1 MPNSEFAP
9 GTCTALILEAAAVH
23 ADADAIVLP
32 EDRVSYRGLAA
43 GAADWSRIFIAIG
56 VSKGEHVGVLL
67 PNGTQFM
74 QVLFGA
80 MLAGAVPV
88 PINVRYR
95 GPELAALL
103 ADADLVTVV
112 TTNDVEYHPSLIERL
127 HEALPELSSAGAP
140 ERLSPRGRLS
150 LALTPRLRNI
160 VAAQGP
166 PSPGILQLGAVAA
179 SITGI
184 ADEEIERRRRS
195 VRPGDTALILYTSG
209 STARPKGCMLS
220 HAAIVAQGRLLAAR
234 YQMSARD
241 RIWSP
246 LPMFHVGGI
255 SPLMAIASV
264 GGAFL
269 SMRRIEAGAG
279 LAMMASERATISFAL
294 FQTIIADLLQ
304 HPSFAKHDLSAIR
317 LMVSNFSLQPPWI
330 RELLAARLPR
340 AVQIGT
346 FGLTET
352 VASACTHSPDDPADD
367 RLHRLG
373 RPLPG
378 IEVRVIDEGG
388 RDAAPGNIGEVLLR
402 GPTLCSGY
410 YRDPQRTADALRDGW
425 LYTGDRGSVDAR
437 GSVMFHGRLKD
448 VLKVGGEN
456 VGALEI
462 ETVVGQHPAVKGS
475 AVVGVPDPRLEEVPV
490 VFVELRPDAQATE
503 EQLLAFCKGKLA
515 SFKIP
520 RRAYFLTEWPM
531 SATKIDKPA
540 LVRRLI
546 GEGNTK

>member
-1 MPNSEFAP
+1 MTEFAP
-9 GTCTALILEAAAVH
+9 GTTCAALILEAAAAH

-32 EDRVSYRGLAA
+32 GDRVTYRELAA
-43 GAADWSRIFIAIG
+43 GAADWSRTLIALG
-56 VSKGEHVGVLL
+56 VLQGEHVGILL

-88 PINVRYR
+88 PINARYR
-95 GPELAALL
+95 GPEIAAML

-112 TTNDVEYHPSLIERL
+112 TTNDVDHHPSLIDRL
-127 HEALPELSSAGAP
+127 HEALPELCSAGAP
-140 ERLSPRGRLS
+140 ERLSPGGRLS
-150 LALTPRLRNI
+150 LAQAPRLRNI
-160 VAAQGP
+160 IAAGGP
-166 PSPGILQLGAVAA
+166 PSAGILQRDAVAPSA
-179 SITGI
+179 AGI
-184 ADEEIERRRRS
+184 PNEEMETRRRS
-195 VRPGDTALILYTSG
+195 VRAEDTALILYTSG
-209 STARPKGCMLS
+209 STARPKGCLLS
-220 HAAIVAQGRLLAAR
+220 HAAIVMQGRLLAGR
-234 YQMSARD
+234 YQMTARD

-264 GGAFL
+264 GGAYL
-269 SMRRIEAGAG
+269 SMRRIEAGPG

-304 HPSFAKHDLSAIR
+304 HPSFPEHDLSAIR

-330 RELLAARLPR
+330 RELLAERLPR

-352 VASACTHSPDDPADD
+352 VASACTHSPDDAADD
-367 RLHRLG
+367 RLCRLG

-378 IEVRVIDEGG
+378 IEVRVIDEHGC
-388 RDAAPGNIGEVLLR
+388 DTAPGVFGEVLLR
-402 GPTLCSGY
+402 GPTLCNGY
-410 YRDPQRTADALRDGW
+410 YKDPQRTAAALRNGW
-425 LYTGDRGSVDAR
+425 LHTGDRGSLDAH

-462 ETVVGQHPAVKGS
+462 ETVVGQHPAVKGC

-490 VFVELRPDAQATE
+490 VFVELRPGAQATE
-503 EQLLAFCKGKLA
+503 QQIVDSCKGKLA

-540 LVRRLI
+540 LLKRLLT
-546 GEGNTK
+546 EGRML

>member
-1 MPNSEFAP
+1 
-9 GTCTALILEAAAVH
+9 
-23 ADADAIVLP
+23 
-32 EDRVSYRGLAA
+32 
-43 GAADWSRIFIAIG
+43 
-56 VSKGEHVGVLL
+56 
-67 PNGTQFM
+67 
-74 QVLFGA
+74 
-80 MLAGAVPV
+80 
-88 PINVRYR
+88 
-95 GPELAALL
+95 
-103 ADADLVTVV
+103 
-112 TTNDVEYHPSLIERL
+112 
-127 HEALPELSSAGAP
+127 LPELSSAGAP
-140 ERLSPRGRLS
+140 ERLVPGGRLS
-150 LALTPRLRNI
+150 LARAPRLRHI
-160 VAAQGP
+160 IASQGP
-166 PSPGILQLGAVAA
+166 SSPGVLQLSAVAA
-179 SITGI
+179 ATTGI

-195 VRPGDTALILYTSG
+195 VRPEDTALILYTSG

-220 HAAIVAQGRLLAAR
+220 HAAIVTQGRLLAGR
-234 YQMSARD
+234 YQMTARD

-279 LAMMASERATISFAL
+279 LAMMAGERATISFAL

-304 HPSFAKHDLSAIR
+304 HPSFAEHDLSAIR

-330 RELLAARLPR
+330 RELLADRLPR

-373 RPLPG
+373 RPMPG
-378 IEVRVIDEGG
+378 IEVRVIDERG

-402 GPTLCSGY
+402 GPTVCSGY
-410 YRDPQRTADALRDGW
+410 YKDPQRTADALRDGW

-490 VFVELRPDAQATE
+490 VFVELRPGAQATE
-503 EQLLAFCKGKLA
+503 EQILAFCKGKLA
-515 SFKIP
+515 SFKMP

-540 LVRRLI
+540 LVRQLT
-546 GEGNTK
+546 GGGTQ

>member
-1 MPNSEFAP
+1 MPSVMTEFAP
-9 GTCTALILEAAAVH
+9 GATCTALILEAAA
-23 ADADAIVLP
+23 AYPDADAVVLP
-32 EDRVSYRGLAA
+32 GDRVTYRGFAA
-43 GAADWSRIFIAIG
+43 GAAEWSRVFIALG
-56 VSKGEHVGVLL
+56 VLKGEHVGILL
-67 PNGTQFM
+67 PNGTDFM
-74 QVLFGA
+74 HVLIGA

-88 PINVRYR
+88 PINARYR
-95 GPELAALL
+95 GPELAAML

-112 TTNDVEYHPSLIERL
+112 TTNDAEYRPSLIERL
-127 HEALPELSSAGAP
+127 YEALPDLSSAGAP
-140 ERLSPRGRLS
+140 ERLSLEQ
-150 LALTPRLRNI
+150 APRLRNI
-160 VAAQGP
+160 VATQGP
-166 PSPGILQLGAVAA
+166 PSPGILQRRALAA
-179 SITGI
+179 SAARIPS
-184 ADEEIERRRRS
+184 DEIEKRRRS
-195 VRPGDTALILYTSG
+195 VRPEDTALILYTSG

-220 HAAIVAQGRLLAAR
+220 HAAIVTQGRLLAGR
-234 YQMSARD
+234 YQMTARD

-269 SMRRIEAGAG
+269 SMRRIEAGPG
-279 LAMMASERATISFAL
+279 LAMMASERATIAFAL

-304 HPSFAKHDLSAIR
+304 HPSFPQHDLGTIR

-330 RELLAARLPR
+330 RELLADRLPQ

-352 VASACTHSPDDPADD
+352 VASACTHSPDDAPDD
-367 RLHRLG
+367 RLGRLG

-378 IEVRVIDEGG
+378 IEVRVIGEDG
-388 RDAAPGNIGEVLLR
+388 REVEPGIIGEVLLR

-410 YRDPQRTADALRDGW
+410 YKDPEKTAAALRDGW
-425 LYTGDRGSVDAR
+425 LRTGDRGSLDAR

-462 ETVVGQHPAVKGS
+462 ETVVGQHPAVKGC

-490 VFVELRPDAQATE
+490 AFVELQPGAEASE
-503 EQLLAFCKGKLA
+503 EQIVTFCEGKLA

-540 LVRRLI
+540 LVRQLI
-546 GEGNTK
+546 GGGDRQ

>member
-1 MPNSEFAP
+1 MTEFAS
-9 GTCTALILEAAAVH
+9 GTTCTAVILGAATTYP
-23 ADADAIVLP
+23 DADAVVLP
-32 EDRVSYRGLAA
+32 GDRVTYRGFAA
-43 GAADWSRIFIAIG
+43 GAAEWSRVLIALG
-56 VSKGEHVGVLL
+56 VLKGDHVGILL
-67 PNGTQFM
+67 PNGTEFM

-88 PINVRYR
+88 PINARYR
-95 GPELAALL
+95 GPEIAALL

-112 TTNDVEYHPSLIERL
+112 TTHDVEYHPSLIERL
-127 HEALPELSSAGAP
+127 HEALPELSSVGAP
-140 ERLSPRGRLS
+140 ERLSLGQ
-150 LALTPRLRNI
+150 APRLRNI
-160 VAAQGP
+160 VATQGP
-166 PSPGILQLGAVAA
+166 PSPGILHHRAVVASAA
-179 SITGI
+179 GI
-184 ADEEIERRRRS
+184 PSDEIETRRRS
-195 VRPGDTALILYTSG
+195 VRPEDTALILYTSG
-209 STARPKGCMLS
+209 STARPKGCLLS
-220 HAAIVAQGRLLAAR
+220 HAAIVTQGRLLAGR

-264 GGAFL
+264 GGAYL
-269 SMRRIEAGAG
+269 SMRRIEAGPG

-304 HPSFAKHDLSAIR
+304 HPSFAEHDLSAIR

-330 RELLAARLPR
+330 RELLADRLPQ

-346 FGLTET
+346 FGLTES
-352 VASACTHSPDDPADD
+352 VASACTHSPDDAPDD
-367 RLHRLG
+367 RLSRLG

-378 IEVRVIDEGG
+378 IEVRVIDDDGC
-388 RDAAPGNIGEVLLR
+388 DVAPGIIGEVLLR

-410 YRDPQRTADALRDGW
+410 YKDPERTAAALRDGW
-425 LYTGDRGSVDAR
+425 LHTGDRGSLDAR

-462 ETVVGQHPAVKGS
+462 ETVVGQHPAVKGC

-490 VFVELRPDAQATE
+490 AFVELRPGAQATE
-503 EQLLAFCKGKLA
+503 EQIVTFCRGKLA

-540 LVRRLI
+540 LVRQLI
-546 GEGNTK
+546 GDGDRQ

>member
-1 MPNSEFAP
+1 MPNPEFAP

-23 ADADAIVLP
+23 PDADAIVLP
-32 EDRVSYRGLAA
+32 DDRVTYRGFAA
-43 GAADWSRIFIAIG
+43 GAADWSRVFIAVG
-56 VSKGEHVGVLL
+56 VSKGDHVGILL
-67 PNGTQFM
+67 PNGTEFM

-95 GPELAALL
+95 GPEMADLL
-103 ADADLVTVV
+103 ADAELVTVV
-112 TTNDVEYHPSLIERL
+112 TANDVEYHPSLIERL

-140 ERLSPRGRLS
+140 KRLSPGERLS
-150 LALTPRLRNI
+150 LAQAPRLRNI
-160 VAAQGP
+160 ISTRGP
-166 PSPGILQLGAVAA
+166 PSPGILERRAA
-179 SITGI
+179 AESAAGI
-184 ADEEIERRRRS
+184 PSGEMEQRRRS
-195 VRPGDTALILYTSG
+195 VRPEDTALILYTSG

-220 HAAIVAQGRLLAAR
+220 HAAIVAQGRLLAGR
-234 YQMSARD
+234 YQMTASD

-255 SPLMAIASV
+255 SPLMAITSV

-269 SMRRIEAGAG
+269 SMRRIEAGPG

-304 HPSFAKHDLSAIR
+304 HPSFAEHDLSAIR

-330 RELLAARLPR
+330 RELLADRLPQ

-378 IEVRVIDEGG
+378 IEVRVIDAGG
-388 RDAAPGNIGEVLLR
+388 RDAAPGIIGEVLLR

-410 YRDPQRTADALRDGW
+410 YKDPQRTAAALRDGW

-462 ETVVGQHPAVKGS
+462 ETVVGQHPAVKGC
-475 AVVGVPDPRLEEVPV
+475 AVVGIPDPRLEEVPV
-490 VFVELRPDAQATE
+490 AFVELRPGAQATE
-503 EQLLAFCKGKLA
+503 EQIVAFCKGKLA

-540 LVRRLI
+540 LVRQLTA
-546 GEGNTK
+546 GGSQ

>member
-1 MPNSEFAP
+1 MTELAP
-9 GTCTALILEAAAVH
+9 GTTCMALILEAAAAH
-23 ADADAIVLP
+23 AESDAIVLP
-32 EDRVSYRGLAA
+32 GDRVTYHGFVA
-43 GAADWSRIFIAIG
+43 GAKEWARVFIALG

-74 QVLFGA
+74 HVLFGA

-88 PINVRYR
+88 PINTRYR
-95 GPELAALL
+95 GPEIAAML

-112 TTNDVEYHPSLIERL
+112 SANEVEQQPNLVDRL
-127 HEALPELSSAGAP
+127 YEALPDLRAAAVP
-140 ERLSPRGRLS
+140 ERLS
-150 LALTPRLRNI
+150 LAQAPQLRNI
-160 VAAQGP
+160 IVARGEAP
-166 PSPGILQLGAVAA
+166 PGFLHCRVVAA
-179 SITGI
+179 SAAGVT
-184 ADEEIERRRRS
+184 DEAIEKRRLS
-195 VRPGDTALILYTSG
+195 VRAQDTALILYTSG
-209 STARPKGCMLS
+209 STSRPKGCLLS
-220 HAAIVAQGRLLAAR
+220 HSAVVTQGRLLAGR
-234 YQMSARD
+234 YQMTAHD

-279 LAMMASERATISFAL
+279 LAMMASERATIAFAL

-304 HPSFAKHDLSAIR
+304 HPSFEEHDFGTIR

-330 RELLAARLPR
+330 RRLLEDRLPR

-346 FGLTET
+346 FGLTES
-352 VASACTHSPDDPADD
+352 VASACTHSPDDSRED
-367 RLHRLG
+367 RLNRLG

-378 IEVRVIDEGG
+378 IDVRVIGEDG
-388 RDAAPGNIGEVLLR
+388 RDVAPGVIGEVLLR

-410 YRDPQRTADALRDGW
+410 YKDPEKTATALRGGW
-425 LYTGDRGSVDAR
+425 LHTGDRGSLDAA
-437 GSVMFHGRLKD
+437 GSVMFHGRSKD

-462 ETVVGQHPAVKGS
+462 ETVVGMHPAVMS
-475 AVVGVPDPRLEEVPV
+475 CAVVGMPDPRLVEVPV
-490 VFVELRPDAQATE
+490 VFVELRPGARLTE
-503 EQLLAFCKGKLA
+503 EEIATFCAGKLA
-515 SFKIP
+515 SFKVP
-520 RRAYFLTEWPM
+520 RRACFVTEWPM

-540 LVRRLI
+540 LAKRVAAGLDAAQA
-546 GEGNTK
+546 